1 MAGDGRPPEGDWL
14 LTRVQ
19 EGLQAWQRFHYGDVD
34 TPRDPHQA
42 QLAAFDLVDLIQE
55 EPRPQPLEGK
65 VAKKWAINV
74 LNGAELL
81 ADAELFSGQYDGS
94 DAVDFLTAM
103 GSTYMDRR
111 EARRYVRDRAAA
123 WSLLGFCLGAGIA
136 ALITALLACT

>member
-74 LNGAELL
+74 LNGAE
-81 ADAELFSGQYDGS
+81 
-94 DAVDFLTAM
+94 TAC
-103 GSTYMDRR
+103 RR
-111 EARRYVRDRAAA
+111 RVVLRPVRR
-123 WSLLGFCLGAGIA
+123 F
-136 ALITALLACT
+136 